1 MRRRYGIQRLCQKH
15 LQDGT
20 KSDAIFRMVII
31 CILLLRA
38 WVVQGNF
45 RNSRL
50 CFVSLY
56 TGYSNVAFEFI
67 RAVDTNGLQSDHHLS
82 GSNFKRKNEVGNS
95 IFVVDDVCYV
105 KHSSLIPHEL
115 QLEVQDDNLIVPP
128 AVMSHFLKF
137 LWYHH
142 LNDVSNKLQI
152 FYAVNFINER
162 YAMYQ

>member
-1 MRRRYGIQRLCQKH
+1 MRRRYGIQRLCQKR

-56 TGYSNVAFEFI
+56 TGYGNVAFEFI
-67 RAVDTNGLQSDHHLS
+67 RAADTTAYNQITTCRGLTL
-82 GSNFKRKNEVGNS
+82 NEKMRLATV
-95 IFVVDDVCYV
+95 FLLLMMYV
-105 KHSSLIPHEL
+105 
-115 QLEVQDDNLIVPP
+115 
-128 AVMSHFLKF
+128 M
-137 LWYHH
+137 
-142 LNDVSNKLQI
+142 
-152 FYAVNFINER
+152 
-162 YAMYQ
+162 